1 MKRLRIWARHFSLTQ
16 QFISLL
22 FGLSLILV
30 LGILTVIL
38 PNIRLSAKAN
48 LNKIFNNME
57 WAVKDSIKDNQQLL
71 YLPKG
76 SFAYK
81 KIGSIWLP
89 YSKQEI
95 NLANQEG
102 YYQKEVVI
110 EGQVYRLF
118 LDRKVVPTLEKGIGE
133 TFNLLNMLILGL
145 FMMGMLIWL
154 STLILRLNR
163 IRYHMR
169 KVKLNQP
176 SVLKTT
182 HFDEIGAVSEA
193 LIEMEKSL
201 SLQSKEKEEMVQNIS
216 HDLKTPIATIKSYAE
231 AIQDGVYPYG
241 TLEESVK
248 VIQDHANRLEKKV
261 KSLLLLN
268 RYGYLAEKTY
278 DQVTDMHKLIS
289 SVIISVKAIRNDVQ
303 FNLKLEEAFFAGDEE
318 PWRNVIANL
327 LDNALRYAKKEI
339 NIYLQKQSL
348 KIENDG
354 PCIPEE
360 ELKHLFEPYV
370 KGKNGQFGLGLAIV
384 QKVSQSY
391 GYNVRAY
398 NLSQG
403 VGFQIQWKG
412 REKY

>member
-1 MKRLRIWARHFSLTQ
+1 M
-16 QFISLL
+16 
-22 FGLSLILV
+22 
-30 LGILTVIL
+30 
-38 PNIRLSAKAN
+38 
-48 LNKIFNNME
+48 
-57 WAVKDSIKDNQQLL
+57 
-71 YLPKG
+71 
-76 SFAYK
+76 
-81 KIGSIWLP
+81 
-89 YSKQEI
+89 
-95 NLANQEG
+95 
-102 YYQKEVVI
+102 
-110 EGQVYRLF
+110 
-118 LDRKVVPTLEKGIGE
+118 
-133 TFNLLNMLILGL
+133 
-145 FMMGMLIWL
+145 
-154 STLILRLNR
+154 
-163 IRYHMR
+163 
-169 KVKLNQP
+169 
-176 SVLKTT
+176 
-182 HFDEIGAVSEA
+182 
-193 LIEMEKSL
+193 
-201 SLQSKEKEEMVQNIS
+201 
-216 HDLKTPIATIKSYAE
+216 
-231 AIQDGVYPYG
+231 
-241 TLEESVK
+241 K

-303 FNLKLEEAFFAGDEE
+303 FNLKLEEAFFVGDEE